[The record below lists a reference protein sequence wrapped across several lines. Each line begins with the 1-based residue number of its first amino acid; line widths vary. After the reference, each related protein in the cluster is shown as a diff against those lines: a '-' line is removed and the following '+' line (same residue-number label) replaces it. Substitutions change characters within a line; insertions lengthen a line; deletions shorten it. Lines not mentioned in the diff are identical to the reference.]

1 MVNLALRNPSKLRNY
16 VSACLRK
23 YDELVGNGL
32 PCRSPVT
39 PERSLSITLPAAHS
53 GGGMSFSEL
62 VILARITKVLR
73 PRTVFEIGTYNGL
86 TTAVF
91 MLNSDPEAH
100 IVTLDLPTAATP
112 SGEYI
117 PSDSDLIA
125 RRDLGSVPRALGLIR
140 YTQLLC
146 DSMSFDPTPYIDS
159 VDLGL
164 VDGAHDLVHVQ
175 NDTLKMARMV
185 SECGIVFWHDYGGK
199 GEFCSLTCYLDALGK
214 RAPIYRIPDTALA
227 WAAGG
232 DLRRVVGLTK

>member
-1 MVNLALRNPSKLRNY
+1 MFRREPSERQSDKPRLAGVRVALDSLSCLSPQMVNLALRNPSKLRNY

-117 PSDSDLIA
+117 P
-125 RRDLGSVPRALGLIR
+125 
-140 YTQLLC
+140 
-146 DSMSFDPTPYIDS
+146 
-159 VDLGL
+159 
-164 VDGAHDLVHVQ
+164 
-175 NDTLKMARMV
+175 
-185 SECGIVFWHDYGGK
+185 
-199 GEFCSLTCYLDALGK
+199 
-214 RAPIYRIPDTALA
+214 
-227 WAAGG
+227 
-232 DLRRVVGLTK
+232 